1 MIVLKS
7 IYIYF
12 LSIRKLTI
20 RLIKEFFF
28 STSLYN
34 KLLDSKIPSRFFF
47 YPNPY
52 LLSPFLN
59 HKDLLIKISHEDVRN
74 FWINILKNKEKK
86 SIHNFLWLNL
96 VDRKNESRII
106 QKIIGEWILQNHKYK
121 KNIWNDGLISLRI
134 ISWISNADVILNNNQ
149 KNFNETFYKSLIRQ
163 INFVRKNLKN
173 ISDENKKISSI
184 SAIILSGLVFREYYS
199 NYKIGL
205 KELKKLIENFFDKN
219 GFPKNRNFEN
229 LVIFVQYF
237 VLIKFLNS
245 SLSYIQKAQLVF

>member
-1 MIVLKS
+1 MTSAKS

-12 LSIRKLTI
+12 LSIKKLTI

-52 LLSPFLN
+52 LLSPLLN
-59 HKDLLIKISHEDVRN
+59 HKDLLIKISHEDVTN

-106 QKIIGEWILQNHKYK
+106 KKIIEEWILQYHKYK
-121 KNIWNDGLISLRI
+121 K
-134 ISWISNADVILNNNQ
+134 
-149 KNFNETFYKSLIRQ
+149 
-163 INFVRKNLKN
+163 INLCRFV
-173 ISDENKKISSI
+173 KISI
-184 SAIILSGLVFREYYS
+184 HLFL
-199 NYKIGL
+199 KI
-205 KELKKLIENFFDKN
+205 
-219 GFPKNRNFEN
+219 
-229 LVIFVQYF
+229 VV
-237 VLIKFLNS
+237 
-245 SLSYIQKAQLVF
+245 

>member
-1 MIVLKS
+1 MTSAKS

-12 LSIRKLTI
+12 LSIKKLTI

-52 LLSPFLN
+52 LLSPLLN
-59 HKDLLIKISHEDVRN
+59 HKDLLIKISHEDVTN

-106 QKIIGEWILQNHKYK
+106 KKIIEEWILQYHKYK
-121 KNIWNDGLISLRI
+121 
-134 ISWISNADVILNNNQ
+134 
-149 KNFNETFYKSLIRQ
+149 
-163 INFVRKNLKN
+163 
-173 ISDENKKISSI
+173 
-184 SAIILSGLVFREYYS
+184 
-199 NYKIGL
+199 
-205 KELKKLIENFFDKN
+205 
-219 GFPKNRNFEN
+219 
-229 LVIFVQYF
+229 
-237 VLIKFLNS
+237 
-245 SLSYIQKAQLVF
+245 